1 MSTAEIVAPSRV
13 MPTTRTTLTVWIRR
27 DSSLIPLSWTG
38 CQYDFREQA
47 LGRSL
52 MYSDAGHEF
61 WPDEIEWVDWS

>member
-1 MSTAEIVAPSRV
+1 MTAQIVSSGV
-13 MPTTRTTLTVWIRR
+13 TQTQRTILTVWIRR

-38 CQYDFREQA
+38 CRYDFQEQA

-52 MYSDAGHEF
+52 MYSDADHEF